1 MERKVI
7 IIGSG
12 PAGLTSAI
20 YTARANL
27 EPLVFEGTQPGGQL
41 TITTDVENFPGFPN
55 GVTGP
60 ELMDLLRKQAQKFGA
75 ETHFSN
81 VEKVDFSQ
89 KPYKVWASGK
99 EYQSQSVIIATGASA
114 RLLGIESE
122 SKLMG
127 FGVSAC
133 ATCDGFFYKDKKV
146 FVVGGGDTAL
156 EEAVYLT
163 RFASSVSIVHRR
175 DELRGSKILQERV
188 MKHPII
194 EILWNSVVDDF
205 IGDPK
210 GTGLTG
216 VKLKDTQTGD
226 INTVECDGVFIAIG
240 HNPNSNIFADILDL
254 DDNGYIITKPN
265 SSRTSIEGV
274 FAAGDIQDT
283 VYKQAVTAAGSGCMA
298 AIDAERYLERIES

>member
-188 MKHPII
+188 MKHPKI